1 MNIRP
6 LLLAALSFCQLGIL
20 ASCGPRNL
28 RPLDE
33 LKTAT
38 TSDAEYLVQGGDT
51 LNVNVW
57 GEPKLSGPVVVREDG
72 RFTLPLVEDVPAEGK
87 TVKQLTAEVTK
98 KLTAFI
104 PAASVTISVSQT
116 APIRYYLSGQFV
128 KPGEFRSERKITLLQ
143 AIATGGGFAPFADES
158 ELMIIR
164 KSANGDLRY
173 RFDYNRVVDGREPN
187 PELKNG
193 DVVSVK

>member
-1 MNIRP
+1 MKRYTVLTLIG
-6 LLLAALSFCQLGIL
+6 LLACYACTPS
-20 ASCGPRNL
+20 NL

-38 TSDAEYLVQGGDT
+38 TADAEYLIQGGDT
-51 LNVNVW
+51 LIVNVW
-57 GEPKLSGPVVVREDG
+57 GEQRLSGPVVVREDG
-72 RFTLPLVEDVPAEGK
+72 RFTLPLVEDIHAEGK
-87 TVKQLTAEVTK
+87 TVKQLTDEVTK
-98 KLTAFI
+98 KLVAFI
-104 PAASVTISVSQT
+104 PAASVAISVSQT
-116 APIRYYLSGQFV
+116 APIRYYLSGQFL

-158 ELMIIR
+158 ELLIIR
-164 KSANGDLRY
+164 KSTTGDLRY

-193 DVVSVK
+193 DVISVK